1 MTTGGCSYP
10 STCSDDSEVSL
21 QSSIGV
27 SGFHSHRPTGINT
40 SSQFSSAHTESSLG
54 QLSNATISMGSYH
67 SGFESTGLRSG
78 HFPYSNGSLQTN
90 PHYHLRTP
98 RSATFDHTPKFPTN
112 TTPFQLSFDS
122 RTESGE
128 PLQGPQAQQG
138 MLAALSKKDTE
149 LLAKE
154 QEVEHLRE
162 ELRRAQMQARQ
173 AQMQSSQQNE
183 AAYVKTVNRLEAI
196 IKIKNREVA
205 EVTEEMRKIQQSQAT
220 VPVDDDEL
228 YPMDKHPHGIC
239 LIINNHKFYHPTNP
253 ERAHNDRGGAEVDQ
267 YNLVQT
273 FRYLRYRV
281 EVEENLTHEQMTEK
295 MMEMSL
301 RDHSNYDSF
310 ICCILTHGER
320 DVVHGADSIEVNL
333 SDMTGLMKFS
343 KTLTGKPKMFFV
355 QACRGD
361 KEDAGVQLDHE
372 RDSGGLQPSSVNS
385 VIPSDADF
393 FYGYATPSGS
403 AAYRS
408 KRHGSWY
415 ISELCKV
422 FTESSY
428 GSTLGRM
435 MKKVN
440 NQVSKA
446 FTKEGLKQ
454 CSENVDRLRKEV
466 HFFHHIRNKVGGRSH

>member
-1 MTTGGCSYP
+1 M
-10 STCSDDSEVSL
+10 CSDDSESSL
-21 QSSIGV
+21 QSSTGA
-27 SGFHSHRPTGINT
+27 SGPYVYRPPGINT
-40 SSQFSSAHTESSLG
+40 SSQFSSAQTVSSMG
-54 QLSNATISMGSYH
+54 QLSNVTGSYRSSSEH
-67 SGFESTGLRSG
+67 TGLPSS
-78 HFPYSNGSLQTN
+78 HFPYSNGSDPQILQYSGIHS
-90 PHYHLRTP
+90 PPP
-98 RSATFDHTPKFPTN
+98 RSAAFDHTPKFQTS
-112 TTPFQLSFDS
+112 TPYQLTFDS

-128 PLQGPQAQQG
+128 PLQGPQAHQG
-138 MLAALSKKDTE
+138 VLAALSLKDTE

-154 QEVEHLRE
+154 QEVEQLRE
-162 ELRRAQMQARQ
+162 KLRQAQMQARQ
-173 AQMQSSQQNE
+173 AQVQPSQHNE
-183 AAYVKTVNRLEAI
+183 AAYVEMVTRLEAI
-196 IKIKNREVA
+196 IRIKNKEVA
-205 EVTEEMRKIQQSQAT
+205 EVTEEMRKIQQSQAP

-239 LIINNHKFYHPTNP
+239 LIINNHKFYHPTHP

-281 EVEENLTHEQMTEK
+281 EVEENLTHDQMTEK
-295 MMEMSL
+295 MMKMSQ

-333 SDMTGLMKFS
+333 SDLTGLMKFS
-343 KTLTGKPKMFFV
+343 RTLTGKPKMFFV

-361 KEDAGVQLDHE
+361 KEDPGVQLDHE
-372 RDSGGLQPSSVNS
+372 RDSGGLDTSSVNS

-422 FTESSY
+422 FTESAY

-440 NQVSKA
+440 NLVSKA
-446 FTKEGLKQ
+446 FTKDGLKQ

-466 HFFHHIRNKVGGRSH
+466 HFFHHIRNNVGGRSR

>member
-1 MTTGGCSYP
+1 
-10 STCSDDSEVSL
+10 
-21 QSSIGV
+21 
-27 SGFHSHRPTGINT
+27 
-40 SSQFSSAHTESSLG
+40 
-54 QLSNATISMGSYH
+54 
-67 SGFESTGLRSG
+67 
-78 HFPYSNGSLQTN
+78 
-90 PHYHLRTP
+90 
-98 RSATFDHTPKFPTN
+98 
-112 TTPFQLSFDS
+112 
-122 RTESGE
+122 
-128 PLQGPQAQQG
+128 